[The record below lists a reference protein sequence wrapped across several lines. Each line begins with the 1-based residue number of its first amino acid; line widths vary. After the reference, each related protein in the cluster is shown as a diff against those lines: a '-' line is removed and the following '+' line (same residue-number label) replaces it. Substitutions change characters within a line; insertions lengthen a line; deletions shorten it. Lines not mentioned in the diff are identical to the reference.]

1 MRRNHSFTFLTTPD
15 SCSFS
20 DHPPH
25 PRQPWGCG
33 ERGVDVGRAL
43 HWHFINAE
51 MLKWCIPLAPPPP
64 LPVKKADRHRGLRF
78 YSCYLGSFRSSNRYV
93 DTPWACYSSPFAG
106 FSPRTHV
113 QHSKL
118 ISAPYKLESLPGV
131 GRSSA
136 CSQFS
141 LSITVLLT
149 LVL

>member
-1 MRRNHSFTFLTTPD
+1 MQWPAMRRNHSFTFLTTPD

-25 PRQPWGCG
+25 PRQPCGC
-33 ERGVDVGRAL
+33 RQSTPLTLYQRRDAKM
-43 HWHFINAE
+43 
-51 MLKWCIPLAPPPP
+51 MLYSSCTPPPP
-64 LPVKKADRHRGLRF
+64 LPVKKADRHRGLCF